1 MPYSDLVYS
10 NARIKTLE
18 TNLLT
23 ADRLNR
29 IISSDNLSDAVKVLA
44 EVGYGN
50 GIVLSNPNNYNDLL
64 KSEEDKLVKFLKE
77 IIPEKGGLEILL
89 LEQDAKNFKSCMKL
103 KYSKLAK
110 KEDLLRES
118 GIYSVNEMYEQIMQ
132 DNYNGFFPNIAKA
145 LVEIDYEFALGQ
157 KRPAF
162 IDYTIEKAIN
172 KTCLEILKQKGSKQ
186 LKNYYFSYVNFTNF
200 SSFLR
205 TRRLGLSFKVYQ
217 EMYLEGST
225 IELSLFEKN
234 YDQNLDQVQEAF
246 RYKNEGKIYFNALNE
261 LKENNSLIVF
271 EKERDDY
278 LISLFIEE
286 KDEIFSISPIVAYY
300 LRKKLEIKM
309 VRLALVNVNNN
320 INKQE
325 YRKRLRSCFN

>member
-18 TNLLT
+18 ANLLT
-23 ADRLNR
+23 GDRLNR
-29 IISSDNLSDAVKVLA
+29 IISSENLTDAVKVLA

-50 GIVLSNPNNYNDLL
+50 GIVLSNPNNYNELL
-64 KSEEDKLVKFLKE
+64 KAEDDKLVRFLKE
-77 IIPEKGGLEILL
+77 VIPEKGGLEVLL
-89 LEQDAKNFKSCMKL
+89 LEQDSKNLKSCMKL

-118 GIYSVNEMYEQIMQ
+118 GMYDVNEMYEQIMQ
-132 DNYNGFFPNIAKA
+132 DNYNMFSSYIAKA

-172 KTCLEILKQKGSKQ
+172 NTCLEIISKKGAKQ
-186 LKNYYFSYVNFTNF
+186 LKQFYLAQIDFTNF
-200 SSFLR
+200 ASFLR
-205 TRRLGLSFKVYQ
+205 AKRLGVSFKVYQ
-217 EMYLEGST
+217 EMFLVGSS
-225 IELSLFEKN
+225 IELSTFEKN
-234 YDQNLDQVQEAF
+234 YDQSYDQIQEVF
-246 RYKNEGKIYFNALNE
+246 RHKDAGRIYSNAVNE
-261 LKENNSLIVF
+261 LKDNDQLIVF

-278 LISLFIEE
+278 LISLFIDD
-286 KDEIFSISPIVAYY
+286 KNEIFTIAPIVSYY
-300 LRKKLEIKM
+300 LQKKLEIKM

-325 YRKRLRSCFN
+325 YKKRLRACFN